1 MKLRKVSIFNTILGI
16 TIPKEYTNAL
26 DLEKGDYVEVY
37 LRDRKSI
44 VIKKHGVPPK
54 RITVED

>member
-1 MKLRKVSIFNTILGI
+1 MVMRKLSMFNTILGI

-37 LRDRKSI
+37 LRDRKTI
-44 VIKKHGVPPK
+44 VIKKHGVEPK
-54 RITVED
+54 QITKED